1 MWSRILLLLLVLA
14 WSVSL
19 PAGEEE
25 DRRQWFREAQ
35 RALLKGDPARY
46 RALAQRLRDYLLYPY
61 LEYESLLLRLR
72 RAHPAEVARFLERY
86 ADTPLAPLLRRRWLR
101 RLGEQRR
108 WREYLSFYLPQ
119 RDPELRC
126 FALRA
131 RLAGGESPERIW
143 PWVRDL
149 WLVGTSLP
157 KGCDPL
163 FEQWYASGGPGQ
175 ALIWSRVVL
184 AMGEGETRLAKYL
197 ARRLQG
203 DYRRRFGQ
211 WLALRREP
219 ARLLR
224 DPALRGSDGPA
235 RTLLVDGLLRLARSD
250 VEQALARWREL
261 EPAVPFL
268 PRERARVLRSLA
280 IAAVRQ
286 ESGLAAELL
295 GSLPPAAQDATL
307 RRYRL
312 RWALAHEAWKRL
324 LAWSMAATWGPV
336 PHRWR
341 YWQGR
346 AMELTGRTEAGR
358 RILERLASE
367 RDYYGFLAAE
377 RLGRPHHYAGKPVRA
392 GREEIGVVA
401 ADPAIARAHELW
413 LLGMNGSAR
422 REWSFAMDRLGP
434 RFWPAA
440 AWLAGSWGWHD
451 RAIVTLG
458 RARSYDDLDLRFPVA
473 WRGEV
478 LRQAQRHGLDPALV
492 LGLMRA
498 ESAFIEDAVSPA
510 GALGLMQLMPATGR
524 RMAKVIGHPLR
535 HRLELLQADNNIP
548 IGTAYLKKILGRFG
562 GNPVLA
568 IASYN
573 AGPHR
578 VRRWLP
584 EQGCESAERWIEQ
597 IPFNETRRY
606 VRRVLFYTTLYHH
619 RLQGEQRPLRSW
631 LVPVPSNHQLAAR
644 RLECDSRIQLTQG
657 EQP

>member
-1 MWSRILLLLLVLA
+1 MWSRILLLLLALA

-19 PAGEEE
+19 PAGEE
-25 DRRQWFREAQ
+25 DSRRQWFREAQ
-35 RALLKGDPARY
+35 RALLKGDTVRY
-46 RALAQRLRDYLLYPY
+46 RELAQRLRDYLLYPY
-61 LEYESLLLRLR
+61 LEYESLLLSLP
-72 RAHPAEVARFLERY
+72 RARAAEVAGFLERY

-108 WREYLSFYLPQ
+108 WREYLAFYLPQ
-119 RDPELRC
+119 QDPELRC
-126 FALRA
+126 YALRA
-131 RLAGGESPERIW
+131 RLAAGESPERIW
-143 PWVRDL
+143 PWVKDL
-149 WLVGTSLP
+149 WLVGSSLP

-163 FEQWYASGGPGQ
+163 FERWYAGGGPEQ

-184 AMGEGETRLAKYL
+184 AMRAGETRLAKYL

-211 WLALRREP
+211 WLALRRAP
-219 ARLLR
+219 ARMLG
-224 DPALRGSDGPA
+224 DPALRGADAPA
-235 RTLLVDGLLRLARSD
+235 RTLLVDGLQRLARSD

-261 EPAVPFL
+261 EPVVPFL

-286 ESGLAAELL
+286 ESGLARDLL
-295 GSLPPAAQDATL
+295 ESLPPAARDATL

-312 RWALAHEAWKRL
+312 RWALAREQWRRL
-324 LAWSMAATWGPV
+324 LAWNREDPWNPG

-346 AMELTGRTEAGR
+346 ALELTGRPGAGR
-358 RILERLASE
+358 RILERLARE

-377 RLGRPHHYAGKPVRA
+377 RIGRPHHYAEQPVRPGA
-392 GREEIGVVA
+392 EEIETVA

-413 LLGMNGSAR
+413 LLGMNSSAR
-422 REWSFAMDRLGP
+422 REWNFAMDRLGP

-458 RARSYDDLDLRFPVA
+458 RARSYDDLALRFPVV
-473 WRGEV
+473 WREEV
-478 LRQAQRHGLDPALV
+478 LRQARRNGLDPALV

-548 IGTAYLKKILGRFG
+548 IGTAYLKKVLERFG

-584 EQGCESAERWIEQ
+584 ERGCESAERWIEQ

-631 LVPVPSNHQLAAR
+631 LAPVPSNRQLAAR
-644 RLECDSRIQLTQG
+644 QWECDSSLQLTEG
-657 EQP
+657 GQP